1 MNYYSRAQDFNETSL
16 LSHEILILI
25 NKLMQIK
32 LSNE

>member
-1 MNYYSRAQDFNETSL
+1 MKYYLRSQDFNEISI
-16 LSHEILILI
+16 LSHEILVLI